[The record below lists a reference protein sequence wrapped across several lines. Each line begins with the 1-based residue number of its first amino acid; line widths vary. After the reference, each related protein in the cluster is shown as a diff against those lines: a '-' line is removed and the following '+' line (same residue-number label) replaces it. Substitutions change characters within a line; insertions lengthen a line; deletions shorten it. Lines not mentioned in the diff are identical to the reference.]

1 MKLVLIRHS
10 EPDPGRDA
18 FDPPLTETG
27 RHLAAATGQWL
38 VGEDITAVYSS
49 SSRRARETAE
59 LIAAQIGAPVVE
71 RDGLTEFNADQEYV
85 TVDELRRSADARWA
99 AMAAG
104 DLAVFGTDTE
114 TFRAEVSA
122 AIGAIVDAH
131 PGETVAV
138 VAHAGVINAYL
149 GGMLE
154 IDRLL
159 WVELDYAGISRVAVS
174 RGGVRSVLSLNE
186 RPHACGLPSGG
197 SW

>member
-1 MKLVLIRHS
+1 VKLVLIRHS

-18 FDPPLTETG
+18 LDPPLTDEGRRLAGATG
-27 RHLAAATGQWL
+27 RWL
-38 VGEDITAVYSS
+38 VGENITTVYSS

-59 LIAAQIGAPVVE
+59 LIAGEIGAPVVE
-71 RDGLTEFNADQEYV
+71 RDGLAEFNADGEYV
-85 TVDELRRSADARWA
+85 TVDELRRTGDARWT

-104 DLAVFGTDTE
+104 DLAIFGTDAD
-114 TFRAEVSA
+114 TFRSGVAA

-149 GGMLE
+149 GGLLD

-159 WVELDYAGISRVAVS
+159 WVELDYAGISRIAVS
-174 RGGVRSVLSLNE
+174 RDGDRSVLALNE

-197 SW
+197 R

>member
-18 FDPPLTETG
+18 FDPPLTEAG
-27 RHLAAATGQWL
+27 RRLAAATGQWL

-59 LIAAQIGAPVVE
+59 LIAEQIGAPVIE
-71 RDGLTEFNADQEYV
+71 RDGLTEFNADQEYL

-104 DLAVFGTDTE
+104 DLAIFGTDTE
-114 TFRAEVSA
+114 TFRAEVAA

-131 PGETVAV
+131 PGQTVAV
-138 VAHAGVINAYL
+138 VAHA
-149 GGMLE
+149 
-154 IDRLL
+154 
-159 WVELDYAGISRVAVS
+159 
-174 RGGVRSVLSLNE
+174 GVRSVLSLNE

-197 SW
+197 S

>member
-1 MKLVLIRHS
+1 VKLVLIRHS

-27 RHLAAATGQWL
+27 RDLAAATGQWL

-59 LIAAQIGAPVVE
+59 LIATQIGAPVFE
-71 RDGLTEFNADQEYV
+71 RDGLTEFNADQEYM
-85 TVDELRRSADARWA
+85 TVDELRRSADARWT

-104 DLAVFGTDTE
+104 DLGIFGTDTE

-154 IDRLL
+154 IGRLL
-159 WVELDYAGISRVAVS
+159 WAELDYAGICRVAVS
-174 RGGVRSVLSLNE
+174 RGGVRSVCALNE